1 MLGAMEMITSL
12 TMTRIANGNKKDLG
26 FIGMLTS
33 SLTNFFDTSTDNDLE
48 KELAELNQHQS
59 RTLLLARAPILLYV
73 RYPCAKVK
81 ECGSFTLKEKVWFR
95 RK

>member
-48 KELAELNQHQS
+48 KELAELKQQNQELEDHLI
-59 RTLLLARAPILLYV
+59 RLEKL
-73 RYPCAKVK
+73 VK
-81 ECGSFTLKEKVWFR
+81 ENK
-95 RK
+95 

>member
-48 KELAELNQHQS
+48 KELAELKQQNQELEDHLS
-59 RTLLLARAPILLYV
+59 RLE
-73 RYPCAKVK
+73 KHVK
-81 ECGSFTLKEKVWFR
+81 ENK
-95 RK
+95 

>member
-1 MLGAMEMITSL
+1 MITSL

-48 KELAELNQHQS
+48 KELAELKQQNKDLEDHLS
-59 RTLLLARAPILLYV
+59 RLEKL
-73 RYPCAKVK
+73 VK
-81 ECGSFTLKEKVWFR
+81 ENK
-95 RK
+95 